1 MLDEPY
7 TYKNDAGVNEPT
19 EVSPDQNRW
28 VIPDGQLFV
37 MGDHRQKSAD
47 SRVFGPISTRTSIGR
62 AFLRY
67 WPINTLGILDT
78 PAYPDVPAAP

>member
-1 MLDEPY
+1 
-7 TYKNDAGVNEPT
+7 
-19 EVSPDQNRW
+19 
-28 VIPDGQLFV
+28 

-47 SRVFGPISTRTSIGR
+47 SRVFGPISVSDVVGR

-67 WPINTLGILDT
+67 WPISTFEILQT